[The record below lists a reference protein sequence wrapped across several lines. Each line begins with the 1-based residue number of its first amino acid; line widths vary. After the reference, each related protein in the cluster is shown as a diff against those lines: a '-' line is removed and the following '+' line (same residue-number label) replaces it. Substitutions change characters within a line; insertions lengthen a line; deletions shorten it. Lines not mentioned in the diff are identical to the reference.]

1 MIQATFRTRPTRV
14 LNFDLENRPLAYW
27 YDGETT
33 SEITAFAWKWLGED
47 TVQTMLLGPYGRYET
62 GGGKR
67 LPAKRAFSVFR
78 DVLAQADMVVGHNIR
93 RHDLPMFNAGLLRL
107 ELEPLGELRTQDT
120 CRDLP
125 RRRGLS
131 YSLENMAEMY
141 GLEGEKVSMSQPKWE
156 DANRLT
162 RTGLEKTWKRVVG
175 DVWLQERLHAK
186 LLSLGLL
193 KPPRKWSS

>member
-14 LNFDLENRPLAYW
+14 LNFDLENRPLSYW

-47 TVQTMLLGPYGRYET
+47 RVQTMLLRPDGKLDYEGR
-62 GGGKR
+62 R
-67 LPAKRAFSVFR
+67 ISAKKAYLLFR
-78 DVLAQADMVVGHNIR
+78 NVLGQADMVVGHNIR

-107 ELEPLGELRTQDT
+107 QLEPLGELRTQDT

-141 GLEGEKVSMSQPKWE
+141 GIEGEKVSMSQPKWE

-162 RTGLEKTWKRVVG
+162 RSGLEKTWKRVVG
-175 DVWLQERLHAK
+175 DVWLQERLHAR
-186 LLSLGLL
+186 LLELGLL
-193 KPPRKWSS
+193 KPPRKWTS